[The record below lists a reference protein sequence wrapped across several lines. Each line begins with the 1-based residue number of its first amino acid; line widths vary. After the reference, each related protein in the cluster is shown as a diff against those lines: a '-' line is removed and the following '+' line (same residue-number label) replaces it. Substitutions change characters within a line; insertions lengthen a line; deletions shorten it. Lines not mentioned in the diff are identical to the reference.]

1 MILQKEEER
10 KKQKKVYNI
19 KFSINSLCPCG
30 SGDKYKKCCQPFH
43 KGKLP
48 KSAVELMRS
57 RYCAFALNNPKYII
71 NTTHQNN
78 QDFTEDTENWLKDI
92 QKFSSSCEFKNLQ
105 ILDSYDEENQ
115 AFVTFKAT
123 IFCENKDCSFT
134 EKSKFLKE
142 NEKWLYLSGI
152 FL

>member
-1 MILQKEEER
+1 
-10 KKQKKVYNI
+10 
-19 KFSINSLCPCG
+19 
-30 SGDKYKKCCQPFH
+30 
-43 KGKLP
+43 
-48 KSAVELMRS
+48 MRS

-78 QDFTEDTENWLKDI
+78 QDFTEDIKNWLKGI
-92 QKFSSSCEFKNLQ
+92 QNFSNSCEFKNLQ
-105 ILDSYDEENQ
+105 ILDSYDKENV